1 MTILRSHMPQN
12 WIIRETTERDYGVDL
27 YVELVGPENLLSGN
41 LVALQL
47 KAKNT
52 FKFKNGHSVLSGIK
66 RETLNYWLSLPVP
79 VFLVAACLSTKEIFW
94 SNIRQQDRE
103 GQFQGDSKS
112 VSVKLFSGR
121 NCSHPGVIM
130 FWRSY
135 FREKRWSKIEN
146 AIEMSLMLFNSFGPL
161 VLMCERAQ
169 DKTPCTTTVQY
180 LINQHYEYYTLMFR
194 YLLGGT
200 PRPLPDWYSENLEYI
215 RSTGQ
220 EPLVTMYHHTL
231 KAMLRSFI
239 VDYRKCI
246 VRAYRLVTDRQANY
260 FSKQFPYLYMH
271 LKDRPHTFVEE
282 DWLARFYFDEYEDE
296 TRHPEQLYFAEFGV
310 YFGDLADIKPS

>member
-1 MTILRSHMPQN
+1 
-12 WIIRETTERDYGVDL
+12 
-27 YVELVGPENLLSGN
+27 
-41 LVALQL
+41 
-47 KAKNT
+47 
-52 FKFKNGHSVLSGIK
+52 
-66 RETLNYWLSLPVP
+66 
-79 VFLVAACLSTKEIFW
+79 
-94 SNIRQQDRE
+94 
-103 GQFQGDSKS
+103 
-112 VSVKLFSGR
+112 
-121 NCSHPGVIM
+121 
-130 FWRSY
+130 
-135 FREKRWSKIEN
+135 
-146 AIEMSLMLFNSFGPL
+146 
-161 VLMCERAQ
+161 
-169 DKTPCTTTVQY
+169 
-180 LINQHYEYYTLMFR
+180 MFR

-246 VRAYRLVTDRQANY
+246 VRAYKLVTDCQANY

-310 YFGDLADIKPS
+310 YFGDLADIEPS